1 MRFLYSQYAVF
12 KELSLLA
19 SDRFQLLKNS
29 FRLSYFSL
37 KPFSGKEIWYQRTP
51 CMSRNWKT
59 FSKKASKQLST
70 SSWTFRLSQFLQV
83 PLNLQPDNR
92 SIQFHPIDFYRAV
105 SCKRIPWPTAAV
117 RLQSLNR
124 LSKQNLVSNSPKSVN
139 QLKRSSL
146 VVLRIKSLIDFH
158 PRGSN
163 QLLWLNNH
171 QQLLPLTFHLN
182 HETWHWT
189 QDQSL
194 RLSVPSHLDFLLLLG
209 SIG

>member
-19 SDRFQLLKNS
+19 SDWFQLLKNS

-83 PLNLQPDNR
+83 PLNLQPDTR
-92 SIQFHPIDFYRAV
+92 SIHFHPIDFYRAV
-105 SCKRIPWPTAAV
+105 SCKRIPWSTAAV
-117 RLQSLNR
+117 HLQSLKLAKQTKSR
-124 LSKQNLVSNSPKSVN
+124 FWFSK
-139 QLKRSSL
+139 KRQPD
-146 VVLRIKSLIDFH
+146 KAKLIS
-158 PRGSN
+158 R
-163 QLLWLNNH
+163 
-171 QQLLPLTFHLN
+171 
-182 HETWHWT
+182 
-189 QDQSL
+189 
-194 RLSVPSHLDFLLLLG
+194 PSHKISPRFSSTCL
-209 SIG
+209 